1 MVFAL
6 FLMPAAVAAIHAVA
20 TAKKSGAVDLLR
32 EGRVVANEATAIL
45 GPRLITEKE
54 FDRMI
59 ATTNAAEVRAINTR
73 AERRATAAGLT
84 TARGRRWG
92 S

>member
-20 TAKKSGAVDLLR
+20 AAKKAGAVDLLR
-32 EGRVVANEATAIL
+32 EGRIVATEPTAVL

-54 FDRMI
+54 FDCMM
-59 ATTNAAEVRAINTR
+59 TTTDAAEVRAINAR
-73 AERRATAAGLT
+73 AERRATAAGLAS
-84 TARGRRWG
+84 ARGRRWA